1 MARGKTTTLE
11 VDEATLVPM
20 LKQMDRVREVPTL
33 LQMAGDFLKSC
44 RFAPEKVEVLQREI
58 QNKTDAK
65 SIQLFCW
72 NVLLSGQG
80 QAVLKW

>member
-1 MARGKTTTLE
+1 MAKKDDTQH

-20 LKQMDRVREVPTL
+20 LKQMDRVRDVTQL
-33 LQMAGDFLKSC
+33 QQMADSFLGSC
-44 RFAPEKVEVLQREI
+44 RFAADKVAGLRRDI
-58 QNKTDAK
+58 KNKTDAK

-80 QAVLKW
+80 QAVIKW

>member
-1 MARGKTTTLE
+1 MAKDDTQA
-11 VDEATLVPM
+11 VDEATLVPL
-20 LKQMDRVREVPTL
+20 LKQMDRVRDVPQL
-33 LQMAGDFLKSC
+33 INMADNFLEKC
-44 RFAPEKVEVLQREI
+44 RFAADKVATLRREI
-58 QNKTDAK
+58 KNKTDAK

>member
-1 MARGKTTTLE
+1 MAKDDTQA

-20 LKQMDRVREVPTL
+20 LKQMDRVRDVTQ
-33 LQMAGDFLKSC
+33 LQSMADTFLESC
-44 RFAPEKVEVLQREI
+44 RFAADKVATLRREI
-58 QNKTDAK
+58 KNKSDAK

-80 QAVLKW
+80 QAVIKW